1 MVRHPL
7 FALLAA
13 CVVMAPAAAVAAP
26 ADAFGLWQTADKDGR
41 VQVAPCGESACGSI
55 VAGEPVSGRPSTDVK
70 NPNRALRERSLAGLQ
85 ILDGFTRSA
94 TGWVNGRVYDP
105 NSGNTYRS
113 ELLPQPDGTLVLKGC
128 FGPFCRTEVWRRI
141 R

>member
-1 MVRHPL
+1 MLRHSL
-7 FALLAA
+7 IALLALGA
-13 CVVMAPAAAVAAP
+13 VMLPGVALADP
-26 ADAFGLWQTADKDGR
+26 ADAFGVWQTADKDGR

-55 VAGEPVSGRPSTDVK
+55 VVGAPVPGRLSTDMK
-70 NPNRALRERSLAGLQ
+70 NPNRALRARALAGLQ

-113 ELLPQPDGTLVLKGC
+113 ELLPQADGTLVLKGC
-128 FGPFCRTEVWRRI
+128 FGPFCRTEIWRRI